1 MTNIVANVNEV
12 EGKVALVTGA
22 ASGIGR
28 AIAELLHA
36 RGAKVVA
43 EDIDPAVKELE
54 RDGLVAFV
62 ADITADGS
70 AEKAVALAVNRFG
83 KLDILVN
90 NAGRIIYKN
99 LVDMS
104 REDWNWQME
113 TNVTGAFLHSREA
126 AKAMMPNRAGA
137 IVNIASYASYF
148 AFPGIAAY
156 TASKG
161 ALAQLTRTQ
170 ALEAI
175 EHGIRVNAIGVGD
188 VVTNLLNHFRDDGR
202 EFLAE
207 HGKNAPI
214 GRAADPVEIAEIVA
228 FLASDRA
235 SFIVGSVVMADGGMS
250 VPIG

>member
-1 MTNIVANVNEV
+1 MSNIASSVNEV
-12 EGKVALVTGA
+12 KGKVALVTGA

-54 RDGLVAFV
+54 RDGLITLT
-62 ADITADGS
+62 ADVTADGS
-70 AEKAVALAVNRFG
+70 AEKAVALAVDTFG
-83 KLDILVN
+83 TLDILVN
-90 NAGRIIYKN
+90 NAGRILYKEI
-99 LVDMS
+99 VDMT
-104 REDWNWQME
+104 RDDWNWQME

-126 AKAMMPNRAGA
+126 AKVMIARKSGA

-175 EHGIRVNAIGVGD
+175 KHGVRVNAVGVGD
-188 VVTNLLNHFRDDGR
+188 VVTNLLNHFMEDGR
-202 EFLAE
+202 GFLAE
-207 HGKNAPI
+207 HGAKAPI
-214 GRAADPVEIAEIVA
+214 GRAADPAEIAEIVA

-250 VPIG
+250 VAIG